1 MVGITQLRIFRAE
14 EQKVC
19 VRISATYTR
28 LPVRN
33 CHAFVSEAPALEL
46 GNGLPGLLLEARPRG
61 ISTPSARPSGIA
73 IHVPTAEITTVAQNE
88 NPQLATTS
96 HAITAK
102 KAAHEAEGMIPL
114 VLRTVAEDPFW
125 LFTPWCYMRNQR
137 LEGPPR
143 RHPAQRT
150 SPEAHQPPAG
160 PESRKTVAERAAR
173 QILPSVSLLASLR
186 TFTPH
191 DDMHGE
197 GALTATL
204 PIVLK
209 P

>member
-1 MVGITQLRIFRAE
+1 MGITQLPILRAE

-19 VRISATYTR
+19 VRIGANYTR
-28 LPVRN
+28 RPVRN
-33 CHAFVSEAPALEL
+33 CHAFVSEASALEL

-102 KAAHEAEGMIPL
+102 KAAHKAEGMIPL

-125 LFTPWCYMRNQR
+125 LFTP
-137 LEGPPR
+137 
-143 RHPAQRT
+143 
-150 SPEAHQPPAG
+150 
-160 PESRKTVAERAAR
+160 
-173 QILPSVSLLASLR
+173 
-186 TFTPH
+186 
-191 DDMHGE
+191 
-197 GALTATL
+197 
-204 PIVLK
+204 
-209 P
+209 